1 MQSSKE
7 RLNQPK
13 HNAVKAFWGVISFC
27 ESPISFQIENMKTF
41 ANDGLRVTY
50 SPYRTSSKFLDR
62 IQDPRIAA
70 LTATIVG
77 IVIAFACARGMY
89 LTALLAV
96 IGLLLA
102 FPKIL
107 LMLYGK
113 LEHSIRHYKYSP
125 VLLLGIGIGFLIG
138 LLLIFTI
145 EPAQAQFFNKTQTWL
160 GGAIPGI
167 DATIVSLI
175 FNVLRALF
183 VIYLGIGL
191 VKVIQSAR
199 NDDDWQQ
206 LARTPLIL
214 VVTVTMGDILAGVI
228 TGAV

>member
-1 MQSSKE
+1 VQAYGARCSQAKKPNFS
-7 RLNQPK
+7 
-13 HNAVKAFWGVISFC
+13 
-27 ESPISFQIENMKTF
+27 QIEKMKTSP
-41 ANDGLRVTY
+41 NDGMRVTY
-50 SPYRTSSKFLDR
+50 TAHRNGSKFFNR
-62 IQDPRIAA
+62 IQDPQIAT
-70 LTATIVG
+70 LTAKVEQHL
-77 IVIAFACARGMY
+77 RN
-89 LTALLAV
+89 
-96 IGLLLA
+96 
-102 FPKIL
+102 
-107 LMLYGK
+107 
-113 LEHSIRHYKYSP
+113 RKYSP
-125 VLLLGIGIGFLIG
+125 VLLLGTGIGFLIG

-167 DATIVSLI
+167 DASLVALI

-214 VVTVTMGDILAGVI
+214 VVTVTMGDILAAVI
-228 TGAV
+228 TGV